1 MNLIDYGY
9 VRTQTKTITPDY
21 EPPKFT
27 PNTKV
32 NKQYTDFKQYKED
45 VLFGMMNEKNTK
57 VIVEQ
62 ILGKS
67 VKKYENKYSIFDFYI
82 EKDDKLRM
90 NIELKSRRNSST
102 AYATQLI
109 GCNKIDKGRGLKQKF
124 GDTYDTLY
132 IFKLTDGI
140 FYWLDDGSELDF
152 VMKGNFQRGQKPNQ
166 LYLIPNS
173 KLIRFEPSSP

>member
-9 VRTQTKTITPDY
+9 VKTQIKTITPDF
-21 EPPKFT
+21 EPPKYI

-32 NKQYTDFKQYKED
+32 NKQYTDYTKYKED

-67 VKKYENKYSIFDFYI
+67 VNKYTNKYSVFDFYI

-102 AYATQLI
+102 AYSTQLI

-152 VMKGNFQRGQKPNQ
+152 VMKGKIN
-166 LYLIPNS
+166 
-173 KLIRFEPSSP
+173 